1 MLKLFKKL
9 ITFVKRLL
17 IKKNIKSKAKKEALL
32 ISEDASLCLPL
43 VRATSFEDE
52 AELMLP
58 IAQDQSTKLID
69 INKDIK
75 PFGFAYYRP
84 QNMFYSLMNCWQRE
98 FGYCR
103 LYDEGCAAFSMI
115 IDCEPVYFDYDG
127 KKWLIEFWKGQYGM
141 TTGCEIGIYNTTVS
155 AIDIPGLFYGTFY
168 ECASDEDR
176 MPLAFTLI
184 KKNKV
189 LFYRKELHWWLTGF
203 RLGEFSEPE
212 DLVMH
217 AEITLK
223 NAEMRDIFIEAL
235 IRTGYKRTEI
245 AYRNNTV
252 GFVYDK
258 PRSKQPLTR
267 TPILEFMMQTNNK
280 RNCYAYNEATK
291 LIGDPLDK
299 FVFVKEEAPKM
310 YNKMLNIRNSN
321 GVFKNFEVLQKY
333 NLESKAAAMGM
344 KEPKQ

>member
-1 MLKLFKKL
+1 MIK
-9 ITFVKRLL
+9 INRLL
-17 IKKNIKSKAKKEALL
+17 KQKLTIKKARRKSLL
-32 ISEDASLCLPL
+32 VSKDGSLYLPL
-43 VRATSFEDE
+43 VKATSFEE
-52 AELMLP
+52 EETLMFP
-58 IAQDQSTKLID
+58 IADAQSTKFVD

-84 QNMFYSLMNCWQRE
+84 QNMFYSLMDCWQRE

-115 IDCEPVYFDYDG
+115 IDCEPVYFDYAG

-141 TTGCEIGIYNTTVS
+141 TTGCEIGIYNTTVPY
-155 AIDIPGLFYGTFY
+155 IDVPGLFYGTFY
-168 ECASDEDR
+168 EAVSDEER

-184 KKNKV
+184 KKGKV

-217 AEITLK
+217 AQLTLK
-223 NAEMRDIFIEAL
+223 DIEMRDAFIEGLVHA
-235 IRTGYKRTEI
+235 GYKRSEI
-245 AYRNNTV
+245 AYRDTTV

-258 PRSKQPLTR
+258 PRNRQPLTR
-267 TPILEFMMQTNNK
+267 NPVMEFMMQTNNK
-280 RNCYAYNEATK
+280 RNCFAYNEATK

-299 FVFVKEEAPKM
+299 FVFVKENAPKV
-310 YNKMLNIRNSN
+310 YNKALNIRQSQN
-321 GVFKNFEVLQKY
+321 VFKDFDLLNKY
-333 NLESKAAAMGM
+333 TLESKAAAMGM
-344 KEPKQ
+344 KEQK